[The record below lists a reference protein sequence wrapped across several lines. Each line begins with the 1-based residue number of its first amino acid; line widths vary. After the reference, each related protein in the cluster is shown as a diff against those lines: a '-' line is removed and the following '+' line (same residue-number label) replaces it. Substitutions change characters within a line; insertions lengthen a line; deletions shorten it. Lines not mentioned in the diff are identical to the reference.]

1 MNYAPIARILIRY
14 VVGVVIGADAADLI
28 AGDPDVVTVVAL
40 AVGGLVEVVYSLA
53 VKRGWAK

>member
-14 VVGVVIGADAADLI
+14 IVGVAIGADAADLI

-40 AVGGLVEVVYSLA
+40 AVGGLVEVAYTFA
-53 VKRGWAK
+53 VKRRWAK

>member
-14 VVGVVIGADAADLI
+14 VVGVVVGADAAELL

-40 AVGGLVEVVYSLA
+40 AVGGLVEAVYTLA